1 MSDLLPT
8 PSSAEAVI
16 SVMGLT
22 CRYQRV
28 NALDDVT
35 LHIPKGS
42 VFGLVGENGAGKT
55 TLIRHLL
62 GLQCPQAGKVRV
74 FGMDPVA
81 KSTSVLARLGYL
93 SETRDLAPWMTV
105 AEMIRFTGAFYTQ
118 WDFEY
123 AEALRRE
130 FALDPTA
137 KIATL
142 SQGQLAKSALLAAL
156 AHRPELLV
164 LDEPSSGLDPVV
176 RRDILEAI
184 IRTVAEEGRTV
195 LFSSHLLDEIE
206 RVSDF
211 VGFLHQG
218 KLAITG
224 AMDEV
229 KAGYRVFRVRDLS
242 DQTDRSNL
250 LSVAQRG
257 DEWEIVARCSSRES
271 LALNGAKVIADRAAS
286 LEDIFV
292 GLASTG

>member
-1 MSDLLPT
+1 MELPT
-8 PSSAEAVI
+8 SSSAEAVI

-22 CRYQRV
+22 CRYDRTT
-28 NALDDVT
+28 ALDDVT
-35 LHIPKGS
+35 LHIPRGS

-55 TLIRHLL
+55 TLIRHIL
-62 GLQCPQAGKVRV
+62 GLQRPQTGSLQV
-74 FGMDPVA
+74 FGLNPVA
-81 KSTSVLARLGYL
+81 EPTKVLARLGYL

-105 AEMIRFTGAFYTQ
+105 EEMIRFTGAFYPN

-123 AEALRRE
+123 AEELRKQ
-130 FALDPTA
+130 FDLVPTA
-137 KIATL
+137 KISTL

-164 LDEPSSGLDPVV
+164 LDEPSSGLDPIV

-224 AMDEV
+224 TMDEV
-229 KAGYRVFRVRDLS
+229 KSRYRVFTMADRCEGAEVLS
-242 DQTDRSNL
+242 ATKQ
-250 LSVAQRG
+250 G
-257 DEWEIVARCSSRES
+257 DEWEILARATMRVGETKILSER
-271 LALNGAKVIADRAAS
+271 DAS

-292 GLASTG
+292 GLASSQ